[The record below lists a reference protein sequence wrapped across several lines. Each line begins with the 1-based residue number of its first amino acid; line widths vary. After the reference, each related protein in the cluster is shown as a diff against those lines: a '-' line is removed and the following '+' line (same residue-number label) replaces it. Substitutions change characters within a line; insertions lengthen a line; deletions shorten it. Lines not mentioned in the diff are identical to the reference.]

1 MKKNRKIL
9 IIISI
14 LIIIA
19 IIIMLLIYNNKK
31 NSNEYSNSVLN
42 SNSEEYSNFTL
53 DSDSKYILTT
63 NAKILTMQNDGGSHM
78 NDYYQIDFDNNQV
91 TKCEDKYVGFKG
103 YEYKGKFIYTKNL
116 SENEISEL
124 KSLIDEI
131 ITKKDDEQ
139 TPSTFNY
146 NYYTLSTKDY
156 KEIRIYDE
164 SIINK
169 LESIL
174 SLSSQENNETQENT
188 SKDNENGF
196 INNDWK
202 KINIENYKY
211 NESTTVELDLDGDN
225 IKEKVGINETGKYIS
240 INDTDYIV
248 NKYLNDDDTTGFND
262 YNVNQYYIVDL
273 NSDGI
278 LEIIHRTFSNMIS
291 PITSEYT
298 IYNYINNK
306 LKEIGNLSIMGNIPN
321 EIYVKEN
328 RIKFEYWP
336 YESPQDNTKEVIYEL
351 DI

>member
-1 MKKNRKIL
+1 MKKNKRIL

-19 IIIMLLIYNNKK
+19 IIIMLIIYNKK
-31 NSNEYSNSVLN
+31 
-42 SNSEEYSNFTL
+42 NSEEYSNFTL

-63 NAKILTMQNDGGSHM
+63 NAKIFTMQDDGGSHI

-103 YEYKGKFIYTKNL
+103 YKYKGKILYTRNL
-116 SENEISEL
+116 NEDEINEL
-124 KSLIDEI
+124 KFLIDEV

-139 TPSTFNY
+139 NITTSNY

-156 KEIRIYDE
+156 EEIRIYDE

-169 LESIL
+169 FESIL

-188 SKDNENGF
+188 SSNNN
-196 INNDWK
+196 INNEWE

-211 NESTTVELDLDGDN
+211 DETTTVQLDLDGDN
-225 IKEKVGINETGKYIS
+225 IEEKIGIKETGKYIS
-240 INDTDYIV
+240 INDIDYVV
-248 NKYLNDDDTTGFND
+248 NKYLNDDNTTEVKD

-291 PITSEYT
+291 PITSKYT
-298 IYNYINNK
+298 IYDYTNDK
-306 LKEIGNLSIMGNIPN
+306 LQEIGSLSIVGNIPN

-328 RIKFEYWP
+328 KIKFKYWP
-336 YESPQDNTKEVIYEL
+336 YESPKDNFEEVICEL

>member
-1 MKKNRKIL
+1 MKKNKRIL

-19 IIIMLLIYNNKK
+19 IIIMLIIYNKK
-31 NSNEYSNSVLN
+31 
-42 SNSEEYSNFTL
+42 NSEEYSNFTL
-53 DSDSKYILTT
+53 DSDLKYILTT
-63 NAKILTMQNDGGSHM
+63 NAKIFTMQDDGGSHI

-103 YEYKGKFIYTKNL
+103 YKYKGKILYTRNL
-116 SENEISEL
+116 NEDEINEL
-124 KSLIDEI
+124 KFLIDEV
-131 ITKKDDEQ
+131 ITKKDDGQ
-139 TPSTFNY
+139 NTSTSNY

-156 KEIRIYDE
+156 EDISIYDE
-164 SIINK
+164 TIINK
-169 LESIL
+169 FESIL

-188 SKDNENGF
+188 SSDNN
-196 INNDWK
+196 INNEWE

-211 NESTTVELDLDGDN
+211 DETTTVQLDLDGDN
-225 IKEKVGINETGKYIS
+225 IEEKIGIKETGKYIS
-240 INDTDYIV
+240 INDIDYVV
-248 NKYLNDDDTTGFND
+248 NKYLNDDNTTEVKD

-291 PITSEYT
+291 PITSKYT
-298 IYNYINNK
+298 IYDYTNDK
-306 LKEIGNLSIMGNIPN
+306 LQEIGSLSIVGNIPN

-328 RIKFEYWP
+328 KIKFKYWP
-336 YESPQDNTKEVIYEL
+336 YESPKDNFEEVICEL

>member
-1 MKKNRKIL
+1 MKKNKRIL

-19 IIIMLLIYNNKK
+19 IIIMLIIYNKK
-31 NSNEYSNSVLN
+31 
-42 SNSEEYSNFTL
+42 NSEEYSNFTL

-63 NAKILTMQNDGGSHM
+63 NAKIFTMQDDGGSHI

-103 YEYKGKFIYTKNL
+103 YKYKGKILYTRNL
-116 SENEISEL
+116 NEDEINEL
-124 KSLIDEI
+124 KFLIDEV
-131 ITKKDDEQ
+131 ITKKDDGQ
-139 TPSTFNY
+139 NTSTSNY

-156 KEIRIYDE
+156 EDISIYDE
-164 SIINK
+164 TIINK
-169 LESIL
+169 FESIL

-188 SKDNENGF
+188 SSDNN
-196 INNDWK
+196 INNEWE

-211 NESTTVELDLDGDN
+211 DETTTVQLDLDGDN
-225 IKEKVGINETGKYIS
+225 IEEKIGIKETGKYIS
-240 INDTDYIV
+240 INDIDYVV
-248 NKYLNDDDTTGFND
+248 NKYLNDDNTTEVKD

-291 PITSEYT
+291 PITSKYT
-298 IYNYINNK
+298 IYDYTNDK
-306 LKEIGNLSIMGNIPN
+306 LQEIGSLSIVGNIPN

-328 RIKFEYWP
+328 KIKFKYWP
-336 YESPQDNTKEVIYEL
+336 YESPKDNFEEVICEL

>member
-1 MKKNRKIL
+1 MKKNKKIL

-14 LIIIA
+14 LVIIA
-19 IIIMLLIYNNKK
+19 IIIMLIIYNKK
-31 NSNEYSNSVLN
+31 
-42 SNSEEYSNFTL
+42 NSEEYSNFTL

-63 NAKILTMQNDGGSHM
+63 NTKIFTMQKDGGSHM

-103 YEYKGKFIYTKNL
+103 YKYKGKILYTRNL
-116 SENEISEL
+116 NEDEINEL
-124 KSLIDEI
+124 KLLIDEV

-139 TPSTFNY
+139 NITTSNY

-156 KEIRIYDE
+156 EEIRIYDE

-169 LESIL
+169 FESIL

-188 SKDNENGF
+188 SSDNN
-196 INNDWK
+196 INNEWK
-202 KINIENYKY
+202 KINIENYRY
-211 NESTTVELDLDGDN
+211 NETTTVELDLDGDN
-225 IKEKVGINETGKYIS
+225 IEEKIGIKETGKYIS
-240 INDTDYIV
+240 INDIDYVV
-248 NKYLNDDDTTGFND
+248 NKYLNDDNITEVKD

-291 PITSEYT
+291 PITSKYT
-298 IYNYINNK
+298 IYDYTNDK
-306 LKEIGNLSIMGNIPN
+306 LQEIGSLSIVGNIPN

-328 RIKFEYWP
+328 KIKFKYWP
-336 YESPQDNTKEVIYEL
+336 YESPKDNFEEVICEL

>member
-1 MKKNRKIL
+1 MKKNKKIL

-14 LIIIA
+14 LVIIA
-19 IIIMLLIYNNKK
+19 IIIMLIIYNKK
-31 NSNEYSNSVLN
+31 
-42 SNSEEYSNFTL
+42 NSEEYSNFTL

-63 NAKILTMQNDGGSHM
+63 NTKIFTMQKDGGSHM

-91 TKCEDKYVGFKG
+91 TKCEDKYVGLKR
-103 YEYKGKFIYTKNL
+103 YKYKGKILYTRNL
-116 SENEISEL
+116 NEDEINEL
-124 KSLIDEI
+124 KLLIDEV

-139 TPSTFNY
+139 NITTSNY

-156 KEIRIYDE
+156 EEIRIYDE

-169 LESIL
+169 FESIL

-188 SKDNENGF
+188 SSDNN
-196 INNDWK
+196 INNEWK
-202 KINIENYKY
+202 KINIENYRY
-211 NESTTVELDLDGDN
+211 NETTTVELDLDGDN
-225 IKEKVGINETGKYIS
+225 IEEKIGIKETGKYIS
-240 INDTDYIV
+240 INDIDYVV
-248 NKYLNDDDTTGFND
+248 NKYLNDDNITEVKD

-291 PITSEYT
+291 PITSKYT
-298 IYNYINNK
+298 IYDYTNDK
-306 LKEIGNLSIMGNIPN
+306 LQEIGSLSIVGNIPN

-328 RIKFEYWP
+328 KIKFKYWP
-336 YESPQDNTKEVIYEL
+336 YESPKDNFEEVICEL

>member
-1 MKKNRKIL
+1 MKKNKKIL

-19 IIIMLLIYNNKK
+19 IIIMLIIYNKK
-31 NSNEYSNSVLN
+31 
-42 SNSEEYSNFTL
+42 NSEEYSNFTL

-63 NAKILTMQNDGGSHM
+63 NAKIFTMQDDGGSHI

-103 YEYKGKFIYTKNL
+103 YKYKGKILYTRNL
-116 SENEISEL
+116 NEDEINEL
-124 KSLIDEI
+124 KFLIDEV
-131 ITKKDDEQ
+131 ITKKDDGQ
-139 TPSTFNY
+139 NTSTSNY

-156 KEIRIYDE
+156 EDISIYDE
-164 SIINK
+164 TIINK
-169 LESIL
+169 FESIL

-188 SKDNENGF
+188 SSDNN

-225 IKEKVGINETGKYIS
+225 IKEKVNINETGKYIS
-240 INDTDYIV
+240 INDADYIV
-248 NKYLNDDDTTGFND
+248 NKYLNDDDITGFKD

-291 PITSEYT
+291 PITSKYT
-298 IYNYINNK
+298 IYDYTNDK
-306 LKEIGNLSIMGNIPN
+306 LQEIGSLSIVGNIPN

-328 RIKFEYWP
+328 KIKFKYWP
-336 YESPQDNTKEVIYEL
+336 YESPKDNFEEVICEL

>member
-1 MKKNRKIL
+1 MKKNKRIL

-19 IIIMLLIYNNKK
+19 IIIMLIIYNKK
-31 NSNEYSNSVLN
+31 
-42 SNSEEYSNFTL
+42 NSEEYSNFTL

-63 NAKILTMQNDGGSHM
+63 NAKIFTMQDDGGSHI

-103 YEYKGKFIYTKNL
+103 YKYKGKIIYTRNI
-116 SENEISEL
+116 NEDERKEL
-124 KSLIDEI
+124 KFLIDEV
-131 ITKKDDEQ
+131 ITKKDDGQ
-139 TPSTFNY
+139 NTSTSNY

-156 KEIRIYDE
+156 EDISIYDE
-164 SIINK
+164 TIINK
-169 LESIL
+169 FESIL

-188 SKDNENGF
+188 SSDNN
-196 INNDWK
+196 INNEWE

-211 NESTTVELDLDGDN
+211 DETTTVQLDLDGDN
-225 IKEKVGINETGKYIS
+225 IEEKIGIKETGKYIS
-240 INDTDYIV
+240 INDIDYVV
-248 NKYLNDDDTTGFND
+248 NKYLNDDNTTEVKD

-291 PITSEYT
+291 PITSKYT
-298 IYNYINNK
+298 IYDYTNDK
-306 LKEIGNLSIMGNIPN
+306 LQEIGSLSIVGNIPN

-328 RIKFEYWP
+328 KIKFKYWP
-336 YESPQDNTKEVIYEL
+336 YESPKDNFEEVICEL

>member
-1 MKKNRKIL
+1 MKKNKKIL

-19 IIIMLLIYNNKK
+19 IIIMLIIYNKK
-31 NSNEYSNSVLN
+31 
-42 SNSEEYSNFTL
+42 NSEEYSNFTL
-53 DSDSKYILTT
+53 DSDLKYILTT
-63 NAKILTMQNDGGSHM
+63 NAKIFTMQDDGGSHI

-103 YEYKGKFIYTKNL
+103 YKYKGKILYTRNL
-116 SENEISEL
+116 NEDEINEL
-124 KSLIDEI
+124 KFLIDEV
-131 ITKKDDEQ
+131 ITKKDDGQ
-139 TPSTFNY
+139 NTSTSNY

-156 KEIRIYDE
+156 EDISIYDE
-164 SIINK
+164 TIINK
-169 LESIL
+169 FESIL

-188 SKDNENGF
+188 SSDNN
-196 INNDWK
+196 INNEWE

-211 NESTTVELDLDGDN
+211 DETTTVQLDLDGDN
-225 IKEKVGINETGKYIS
+225 IEEKIGIKETGKYIS
-240 INDTDYIV
+240 INDIDYVV
-248 NKYLNDDDTTGFND
+248 NKYLNDDNTTEVKD

-291 PITSEYT
+291 PITSKYT
-298 IYNYINNK
+298 IYDYTNDK
-306 LKEIGNLSIMGNIPN
+306 LQEIGSLSIVGNIPN

-328 RIKFEYWP
+328 KIKFKYWP
-336 YESPQDNTKEVIYEL
+336 YESPKDNFEEVICEL

>member
-1 MKKNRKIL
+1 MKKNKKIL

-19 IIIMLLIYNNKK
+19 IIIMLIIYNKK
-31 NSNEYSNSVLN
+31 
-42 SNSEEYSNFTL
+42 NSEEYSNFTL
-53 DSDSKYILTT
+53 DSDLKYILTT
-63 NAKILTMQNDGGSHM
+63 NAKIFTMQDDGGSHI

-103 YEYKGKFIYTKNL
+103 YKYKGKILYTRNL
-116 SENEISEL
+116 NEDEINEL
-124 KSLIDEI
+124 KLLIDEV
-131 ITKKDDEQ
+131 ITKKDDGQ
-139 TPSTFNY
+139 NTSTSNY

-156 KEIRIYDE
+156 EDISIYDE
-164 SIINK
+164 TIINK
-169 LESIL
+169 FESIL

-188 SKDNENGF
+188 SSDNN
-196 INNDWK
+196 INNEWE

-211 NESTTVELDLDGDN
+211 DETTTVQLDLDGDN
-225 IKEKVGINETGKYIS
+225 IEEKIGIKETGKYIS
-240 INDTDYIV
+240 INDIDYVV
-248 NKYLNDDDTTGFND
+248 NKYLNDDNITEVKD

-291 PITSEYT
+291 PITSKYT
-298 IYNYINNK
+298 IYDYTNDK
-306 LKEIGNLSIMGNIPN
+306 LQEIGSLSIVGNIPN

-328 RIKFEYWP
+328 KIKFKYWP
-336 YESPQDNTKEVIYEL
+336 YESPKDNFEEIICEL

>member
-1 MKKNRKIL
+1 MKKNKKIL

-19 IIIMLLIYNNKK
+19 IMIMLIIYNKK
-31 NSNEYSNSVLN
+31 
-42 SNSEEYSNFTL
+42 NSEEYSNFTL
-53 DSDSKYILTT
+53 DSDLKYILTT
-63 NAKILTMQNDGGSHM
+63 NAKIFTMQDDGGSHI

-103 YEYKGKFIYTKNL
+103 YKYKGKILYTRNL
-116 SENEISEL
+116 NEDEINEL
-124 KSLIDEI
+124 KFLIDEV
-131 ITKKDDEQ
+131 ITKKDDGQ
-139 TPSTFNY
+139 NTSTSNY

-156 KEIRIYDE
+156 EDISIYDE
-164 SIINK
+164 TIINK
-169 LESIL
+169 FESIL

-188 SKDNENGF
+188 SSDNN
-196 INNDWK
+196 INNEWE

-211 NESTTVELDLDGDN
+211 DETTTVQLDLDGDN
-225 IKEKVGINETGKYIS
+225 IEEKIGIKETGKYIS
-240 INDTDYIV
+240 INDIDYVV
-248 NKYLNDDDTTGFND
+248 NKYLNDDNTTEVKD

-291 PITSEYT
+291 PITSKYT
-298 IYNYINNK
+298 IYDYTNDK
-306 LKEIGNLSIMGNIPN
+306 LQEIGSLSIVGNIPN

-328 RIKFEYWP
+328 KIKFKYWP
-336 YESPQDNTKEVIYEL
+336 YESPKDNFEEVICEL

>member
-1 MKKNRKIL
+1 MKKNKKIL

-19 IIIMLLIYNNKK
+19 IIIMLIIYNKK
-31 NSNEYSNSVLN
+31 
-42 SNSEEYSNFTL
+42 NSEEYSNFTL

-63 NAKILTMQNDGGSHM
+63 NAKIFTMQDDGGSHI

-103 YEYKGKFIYTKNL
+103 YKYKGKILYTRNL
-116 SENEISEL
+116 NEDEINEL
-124 KSLIDEI
+124 KLLIDEV

-139 TPSTFNY
+139 NITTSNY

-156 KEIRIYDE
+156 EEIRIYDE

-169 LESIL
+169 FESIL

-188 SKDNENGF
+188 SSDNN
-196 INNDWK
+196 INNEWK
-202 KINIENYKY
+202 KINIENYRY
-211 NESTTVELDLDGDN
+211 NETTTVELDLDGDN
-225 IKEKVGINETGKYIS
+225 IEEKIGIKETGKYIS
-240 INDTDYIV
+240 INDIDYVV
-248 NKYLNDDDTTGFND
+248 NKYLNDDNITEVKD

-291 PITSEYT
+291 PITSKYT
-298 IYNYINNK
+298 IYDYTNDK
-306 LKEIGNLSIMGNIPN
+306 LQEIGSLSIVGNIPN

-328 RIKFEYWP
+328 KIKFKYWP
-336 YESPQDNTKEVIYEL
+336 YESPKDNFEEVICEL